1 MRRAVIFGATNTGR
15 TIFKEIKDEWN
26 VIAFVDENPKL
37 WGSNIED
44 VPVCNPDDLLTL
56 KYDFLYVGV
65 LTYYMEVMN
74 RLHEMNIPSGKII
87 DRYVSIPTY
96 ARIEFLK
103 QSKIMLEEAGI
114 SGYAVAELGVYKGEF
129 AKEINR
135 IFPESKLYLFDT
147 FEGFSEVDAVSERQ
161 RGYTDNNQTGYFS
174 DTSVQQVLNKMAFP
188 NKCIVKKGFFPD
200 TAEEIDENFVFVNID
215 VDLYEPIL
223 SGLRWFYPRM
233 VSGGVIL
240 VHDYFSTAFTGA
252 RDAVKLFA
260 ETSRVMFLPV
270 GDTLSVA
277 LRKV

>member
-44 VPVCNPDDLLTL
+44 VPVYNPDDLLTL

-103 QSKIMLEEAGI
+103 QSKIMLEEEGI

-135 IFPESKLYLFDT
+135 IFPESKL
-147 FEGFSEVDAVSERQ
+147 
-161 RGYTDNNQTGYFS
+161 
-174 DTSVQQVLNKMAFP
+174 
-188 NKCIVKKGFFPD
+188 
-200 TAEEIDENFVFVNID
+200 
-215 VDLYEPIL
+215 
-223 SGLRWFYPRM
+223 
-233 VSGGVIL
+233 
-240 VHDYFSTAFTGA
+240 
-252 RDAVKLFA
+252 
-260 ETSRVMFLPV
+260 
-270 GDTLSVA
+270 
-277 LRKV
+277 

>member
-44 VPVCNPDDLLTL
+44 VPVYNPDDLLTL

-103 QSKIMLEEAGI
+103 QSKIMLEEEGI

-174 DTSVQQVLNKMAFP
+174 DTSVQQVLNKMSFP

-233 VSGGVIL
+233 VSGGG
-240 VHDYFSTAFTGA
+240 YFST
-252 RDAVKLFA
+252 
-260 ETSRVMFLPV
+260 
-270 GDTLSVA
+270 
-277 LRKV
+277 

>member
-26 VIAFVDENPKL
+26 VIAFVDENPRL

-44 VPVCNPDDLLTL
+44 VPVYNPDDLLTL

-103 QSKIMLEEAGI
+103 QSKIMLEEEGI

-174 DTSVQQVLNKMAFP
+174 DTSVQQVLNKMSFP